1 MKKSKPNIILIV
13 IDALR
18 ARNLGCY
25 GMSGNPSPNIDQVAR
40 NSILFD
46 GVYSCWNTT
55 DQSLTSI
62 LSGKYPRSHGIMNHG
77 DKVKPAEI
85 DTLHKTNTKLLAQIL
100 KQASYNTMAVD
111 WMGRWFKQ

>member
-1 MKKSKPNIILIV
+1 MKKDKPNIILIV

-25 GMSGNPSPNIDQVAR
+25 GMAGDPSPNIDQLAR
-40 NSILFD
+40 DSILFD
-46 GVYSCWNTT
+46 SVYSCWNTT

-77 DKVKPAEI
+77 DKVKPTEI
-85 DTLHKTNTKLLAQIL
+85 DEWLAL
-100 KQASYNTMAVD
+100 FGAGGD
-111 WMGRWFKQ
+111 DPDPFHDPDEC